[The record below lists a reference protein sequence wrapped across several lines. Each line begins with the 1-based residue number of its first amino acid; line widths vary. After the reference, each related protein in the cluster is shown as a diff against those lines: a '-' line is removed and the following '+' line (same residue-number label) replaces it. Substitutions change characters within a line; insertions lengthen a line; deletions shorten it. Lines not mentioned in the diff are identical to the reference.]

1 MALSWNELSVK
12 IRRRETPFYERL
24 YTVAK
29 AVRGISFPMD
39 KTLHG
44 FLYREWVLRTTLWH
58 EFWRVVYY
66 EPMFKSQ
73 CVSVG
78 ANFKMHYAGNG
89 SSKILGD
96 LQIHIGSNVTMFDNV
111 AFVGLKVLDK
121 PELHIGDNTYIGPLV
136 KFRVGRKVAIGKY
149 CMIVSPFIA
158 DNPGHQIDDMMA
170 RMQSAGGCPTS
181 ETIRPVI
188 VGDFCW
194 LTLETAIYP
203 GTVVGDGVVAKL
215 GTHLNKT
222 VPPFCLVSGNP
233 WKVERKLP
241 IPEELREIV
250 GPERYESYIEAHHEV
265 DAGKY
270 PMHGKS
276 DRC

>member
-1 MALSWNELSVK
+1 MRNFSEFKLA
-12 IRRRETPFYERL
+12 IRRRETPFHSKL
-24 YTVAK
+24 YDIAK
-29 AVRGISFPMD
+29 KFYGLSVPVIPG
-39 KTLHG
+39 LHK
-44 FLYREWVLRTTLWH
+44 FLYNEWVLRTSMWH
-58 EFWRVVYY
+58 DFWRVVYY
-66 EPMFKSQ
+66 EPMFKSM
-73 CVSVG
+73 CKEVG
-78 ANFKMHYAGNG
+78 PGFKMYYAGNG
-89 SSKILGD
+89 STKILGD

-121 PELHIGDNTYIGPLV
+121 PELHIGDNTYIGPQV
-136 KFRVGRKVAIGKY
+136 KFRVGKKVAIGKY

-170 RMQSAGGCPTS
+170 RMQSGGGCPTS

-215 GTHLNKT
+215 GTHLSKT
-222 VPPFCLVSGNP
+222 VPSFCLISGNP
-233 WKVERKLP
+233 WKVERKLS
-241 IPEELREIV
+241 IPEELKEIV
-250 GPERYESYIEAHHEV
+250 GPERYESYIDAHRDV

-270 PMHGKS
+270 PVHGKG
-276 DRC
+276 

>member
-1 MALSWNELSVK
+1 MALSWHELSVK

-24 YTVAK
+24 YTLAK
-29 AVRGISFPMD
+29 EVHGISFPMN

-44 FLYREWVLRTTLWH
+44 FLYREWVLRTSLWH

-89 SSKILGD
+89 STKILGD

-111 AFVGLKVLDK
+111 AFAGLKVLDK
-121 PELHIGDNTYIGPLV
+121 PELYIGDNTYIGPQV

-170 RMQSAGGCPTS
+170 RMQSGGGCPKS
-181 ETIRPVI
+181 ESIRPVI

-215 GTHLNKT
+215 GTHLSRT
-222 VPPFCLVSGNP
+222 VPPFCLISGNP

-241 IPEELREIV
+241 IPEELKEIV
-250 GPERYESYIEAHHEV
+250 GPERYESYLEAHREV

-270 PMHGKS
+270 PVHGKS

>member
-1 MALSWNELSVK
+1 MALSWRELSAK

-24 YTVAK
+24 YALGK
-29 AVRGISFPMD
+29 AVRGVSFPMN

-44 FLYREWVLRTTLWH
+44 FLYHEWALRTRLWH

-78 ANFKMHYAGNG
+78 SNFKMHYAGNG
-89 SSKILGD
+89 SAKILGD

-121 PELHIGDNTYIGPLV
+121 PELHIGDNTYIGPEV
-136 KFRVGRKVAIGKY
+136 NFRVARKIAIGKY
-149 CMIVSPFIA
+149 CMIVSNFIA
-158 DNPGHQIDDMMA
+158 DNPGHQIDDVMV
-170 RMQSAGGCPTS
+170 RMQSGGGQPTS

-188 VGDFCW
+188 VGDYCW
-194 LTLETAIYP
+194 FTLGTAVYP

-215 GTHLNKT
+215 GTHLNRT
-222 VPPFCLVSGNP
+222 IPPFCLVSGNP
-233 WKVERKLP
+233 WKVEKKLP
-241 IPEELREIV
+241 IPTELKDIV
-250 GPERYESYIEAHHEV
+250 GPERYESYLEAHRDV

-270 PMHGKS
+270 PVHGKK
-276 DRC
+276 

>member
-1 MALSWNELSVK
+1 MALSWHELSVK

-29 AVRGISFPMD
+29 AVRGISFPLD

-136 KFRVGRKVAIGKY
+136 KFRVGRKVTIGKY

-241 IPEELREIV
+241 IPEELKEIV
-250 GPERYESYIEAHHEV
+250 GPERYESYFKAHREV

>member
-1 MALSWNELSVK
+1 MALSWHELSVK

-24 YTVAK
+24 YTLAK
-29 AVRGISFPMD
+29 AVRGISFPMN
-39 KTLHG
+39 KTLHSL
-44 FLYREWVLRTTLWH
+44 LYREWVLRTTLWH
-58 EFWRVVYY
+58 EFWRIVYY

-89 SSKILGD
+89 STKILGD
-96 LQIHIGSNVTMFDNV
+96 LQIHIGSNVTIFDNV
-111 AFVGLKVLDK
+111 AFAGLKVLDK
-121 PELHIGDNTYIGPLV
+121 PELHIGDNTYIGPQV

-158 DNPGHQIDDMMA
+158 DNPGHQIDDVMA
-170 RMQSAGGCPTS
+170 RMQSGGGCPTS

-215 GTHLNKT
+215 GTHLSRT
-222 VPPFCLVSGNP
+222 IPPFCLISGNP
-233 WKVERKLP
+233 WKVERKLS
-241 IPEELREIV
+241 IPEELKHIV
-250 GPERYESYIEAHHEV
+250 GPERYESYLEAHRDV

-270 PMHGKS
+270 PVHGKS
-276 DRC
+276 ERC

>member
-1 MALSWNELSVK
+1 MALSWRELSVK

-24 YTVAK
+24 YTLSK
-29 AVRGISFPMD
+29 AVCGISFPMN
-39 KTLHG
+39 KTVHG

-78 ANFKMHYAGNG
+78 TKFKMHYAGNG
-89 SSKILGD
+89 STKILGD

-121 PELHIGDNTYIGPLV
+121 PELHIGDNTYIGPEV
-136 KFRVGRKVAIGKY
+136 QFRVGRKITIGKY
-149 CMIVSPFIA
+149 CMVVSRFIA
-158 DNPGHQIDDMMA
+158 DNPGHQLDDVIA
-170 RMQSAGGCPTS
+170 RMQSGGGPPTS
-181 ETIRPVI
+181 ETIRSVI
-188 VGDFCW
+188 IGDFCW
-194 LTLETAIYP
+194 LTLGTAVYP
-203 GTVVGDGVVAKL
+203 GAVVGDGVVAKL
-215 GTHLNKT
+215 GTHLNRK

-241 IPEELREIV
+241 IPEELKEIV
-250 GPERYESYIEAHHEV
+250 GPERYESYFEAHREV

-270 PMHGKS
+270 PVHGKS